1 MANLPDMPP
10 YTPGIRVTPLSAFED
25 HVWAFPKHWVPVNVQ
40 RRSNLD
46 FLTLSVFG
54 EMKISLVP
62 GKDDKLIEQ
71 LKQLLIAYMFR
82 RSALREGR
90 NRLGSG
96 RPTGFF
102 AYLQHARR
110 LFCWLKFLR
119 FSSLSEIRS
128 EDFSEIISYAT
139 GTQRR
144 FDTARLVLEDLISL
158 SKRGLITDHF
168 VDVQPALTQPNSV
181 RDTTA
186 ELGIQ
191 PIPDETVAT
200 LINLSLQYIRLAPVI
215 AEKLAMLVNNPGRHR
230 LAVLG
235 WAQANLPC
243 GSQLVNRLTG
253 DALMNALSW
262 SMQVSA
268 GHLFCFYVGP
278 RASELLS
285 VSPWCVMPGKEGA
298 TLLTE
303 HMSLEFETVKG
314 VGYVGGA
321 VRKIPAH
328 PMLNDA
334 ADVADIVRSIF
345 SPYSERLFVSPMTG
359 ETYNTN
365 TWNYALQR
373 FCDLHLIDYKIS
385 SHQWRKTVASIC
397 SRVLVGSAMHL
408 KEVLG
413 HKGLATLARYML
425 ASPFIRAE
433 IRDSMLDTYRKR
445 GHTLLE
451 SLSIM
456 GGQGL
461 SGRGGQD
468 LEARVRTL
476 IADRDITQI
485 DMKVQID
492 EWVEDMLAAG
502 IHPLPVMP
510 GVMCIK
516 PQQATG
522 ACSRSSGDLAAD
534 VARCTP
540 RCPFQVQQA
549 HRHDLVMTTI
559 RNIADKWMI
568 WTDPQRQFW
577 ARSLRDLLKGWPQLP
592 EDVQRKLDS
601 LPTIRRMMDEA
612 T

>member
-1 MANLPDMPP
+1 
-10 YTPGIRVTPLSAFED
+10 
-25 HVWAFPKHWVPVNVQ
+25 
-40 RRSNLD
+40 
-46 FLTLSVFG
+46 
-54 EMKISLVP
+54 
-62 GKDDKLIEQ
+62 
-71 LKQLLIAYMFR
+71 
-82 RSALREGR
+82 
-90 NRLGSG
+90 
-96 RPTGFF
+96 
-102 AYLQHARR
+102 
-110 LFCWLKFLR
+110 
-119 FSSLSEIRS
+119 
-128 EDFSEIISYAT
+128 
-139 GTQRR
+139 
-144 FDTARLVLEDLISL
+144 
-158 SKRGLITDHF
+158 
-168 VDVQPALTQPNSV
+168 
-181 RDTTA
+181 
-186 ELGIQ
+186 
-191 PIPDETVAT
+191 
-200 LINLSLQYIRLAPVI
+200 
-215 AEKLAMLVNNPGRHR
+215 
-230 LAVLG
+230 
-235 WAQANLPC
+235 
-243 GSQLVNRLTG
+243 
-253 DALMNALSW
+253 
-262 SMQVSA
+262 
-268 GHLFCFYVGP
+268 
-278 RASELLS
+278 
-285 VSPWCVMPGKEGA
+285 
-298 TLLTE
+298 
-303 HMSLEFETVKG
+303 
-314 VGYVGGA
+314 
-321 VRKIPAH
+321 
-328 PMLNDA
+328 
-334 ADVADIVRSIF
+334 
-345 SPYSERLFVSPMTG
+345 MTG
-359 ETYNTN
+359 EPYNTN

-461 SGRGGQD
+461 HGRGGQD
-468 LEARVRTL
+468 LEARVRAL
-476 IADRDITQI
+476 MADRDITQI

-559 RNIADKWMI
+559 RNIADKWMT

-577 ARSLRDLLKGWPQLP
+577 ARSLKDLLKGWPQLP
-592 EDVQRKLDS
+592 DDLRQKLDS
-601 LPTIRRMMDEA
+601 LPMIGRVMDEA